1 MIADQ
6 GRLDSDEA
14 REFFNK
20 HEDWLTL
27 TTAYNPEANKKIKRG
42 HGPIVKALVKACDR
56 DEKSW
61 PQLLPYILW
70 VDQTTCSAILLLDMN
85 IGWSGYKVPY
95 SSMS

>member
-27 TTAYNPEANKKIKRG
+27 TTACNAEANGKIERG
-42 HGPIVKALVKACDR
+42 YGSIVKALVKACDGNV
-56 DEKSW
+56 K
-61 PQLLPYILW
+61 
-70 VDQTTCSAILLLDMN
+70 N
-85 IGWSGYKVPY
+85 
-95 SSMS
+95 